1 MTAQGSA
8 SSRVLDQHRHPPQVP
23 ACGLTCTDEVFG
35 KHRVYDPP
43 EASDGQRVLV
53 DRLWPRGLS
62 KERAHLDEWCKDVAP
77 STGLRQWYGHNP
89 GRFEEFAR
97 RYRAELDEPE
107 RAAAYSQL
115 RELAAHGPLTLLT
128 AAKRS
133 DISEAAV
140 LAGPL
145 KKNASR

>member
-1 MTAQGSA
+1 MIV
-8 SSRVLDQHRHPPQVP
+8 SSTRQANQHR
-23 ACGLTCTDEVFG
+23 LTAAGDRAAQPRNRVF
-35 KHRVYDPP
+35 
-43 EASDGQRVLV
+43 
-53 DRLWPRGLS
+53 
-62 KERAHLDEWCKDVAP
+62 ERH
-77 STGLRQWYGHNP
+77 
-89 GRFEEFAR
+89 RFEEFAR